1 MARKISISI
10 NILYSIIFFIVTKL
24 FFSISNKS
32 TFEDDG
38 LPLLLTINTSFYLYT
53 YISVIINK
61 KKLKEVQIY
70 QETKKIICIFY
81 SFLLLYNVFYIH
93 FSWIFIFGIIPYII
107 FLHYILG
114 KKSILT
120 HLVFLFC
127 IFISLNFYIQVYGRM
142 TPTTYQE
149 MNYEQKEKN

>member
-10 NILYSIIFFIVTKL
+10 NILYLIIFFIVTKL

-32 TFEDDG
+32 RFEDDG

-53 YISVIINK
+53 YITAIINN
-61 KKLKEVQIY
+61 KKLKKAQIY
-70 QETKKIICIFY
+70 QETRKLIFVFY
-81 SFLLLYNVFYIH
+81 SFILLYNVFYVH

-114 KKSILT
+114 KKSIIT
-120 HLVFLFC
+120 HLAFLSC
-127 IFISLNFYIQVYGRM
+127 IFISLYFYIQVYGRM